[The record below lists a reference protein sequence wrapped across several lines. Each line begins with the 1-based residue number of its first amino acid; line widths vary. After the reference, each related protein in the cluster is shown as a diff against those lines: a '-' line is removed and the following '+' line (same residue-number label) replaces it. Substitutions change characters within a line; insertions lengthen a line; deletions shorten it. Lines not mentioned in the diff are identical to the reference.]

1 MVPYNKRVLLILS
14 VLTLIFMGRVFAQ
27 LIQLINPIGFLP
39 PFDQWQSGTMAYHW
53 LFLSQI
59 LILGLQITILIKIH
73 FQTYIFRIYR
83 GKAIY
88 IFGIVYFSMSVLRL
102 FFGGLFLEEH
112 PFWGATIPS
121 IFHVFLSSF
130 FLILGLYEVRNS
142 NKLNTFKV

>member
-1 MVPYNKRVLLILS
+1 MVTYNKRVLLILS

-53 LFLSQI
+53 LILSQI
-59 LILGLQITILIKIH
+59 LILGTQITILKKIH
-73 FQTYIFRIYR
+73 FQTYVFRIYR

-102 FFGGLFLEEH
+102 LLL
-112 PFWGATIPS
+112 
-121 IFHVFLSSF
+121 VSF
-130 FLILGLYEVRNS
+130 
-142 NKLNTFKV
+142 

>member
-1 MVPYNKRVLLILS
+1 MNYIYR
-14 VLTLIFMGRVFAQ
+14 
-27 LIQLINPIGFLP
+27 
-39 PFDQWQSGTMAYHW
+39 
-53 LFLSQI
+53 
-59 LILGLQITILIKIH
+59 ITILIKIH

-121 IFHVFLSSF
+121 VFHVFLSSF
-130 FLILGLYEVRNS
+130 FLTLGLYEVRNS
-142 NKLNTFKV
+142 NKLNTSKV